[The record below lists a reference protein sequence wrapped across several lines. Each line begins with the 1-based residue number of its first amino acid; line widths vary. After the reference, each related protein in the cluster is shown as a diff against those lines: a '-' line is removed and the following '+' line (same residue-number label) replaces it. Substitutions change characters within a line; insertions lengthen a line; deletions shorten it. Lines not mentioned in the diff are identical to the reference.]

1 MDGLQR
7 LGAERALSQLAMDL
21 EVSADHVAKPAR
33 SRKRSPEPLSQVD
46 WPFPVQMRDLY
57 L

>member
-1 MDGLQR
+1 MAGLIRSPISRLDMDGRMDGLQR

-33 SRKRSPEPLSQVD
+33 SRKRSA
-46 WPFPVQMRDLY
+46 
-57 L
+57 